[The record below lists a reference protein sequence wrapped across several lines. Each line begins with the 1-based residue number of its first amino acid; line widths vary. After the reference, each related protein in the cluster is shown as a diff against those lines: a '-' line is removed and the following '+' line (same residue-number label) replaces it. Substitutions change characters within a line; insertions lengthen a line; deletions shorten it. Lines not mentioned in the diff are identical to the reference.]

1 MTNIS
6 AIYLLKSLLKVARL
20 QQTPEFQNSDIRQI
34 LVENVV
40 KMGRA
45 ILEASYP
52 SSSQN
57 PFLIDY
63 NIESMNEASG
73 KSQLEMC
80 TGRFTDSVLI

>member
-6 AIYLLKSLLKVARL
+6 AIYLPKSFLEVASL

-34 LVENVV
+34 LVENV

-52 SSSQN
+52 SSLQN
-57 PFLIDY
+57 PFLIGY
-63 NIESMNEASG
+63 NIESMNKASG
-73 KSQLEMC
+73 KCQLEMY
-80 TGRFTDSVLI
+80 TGRFTNSILI